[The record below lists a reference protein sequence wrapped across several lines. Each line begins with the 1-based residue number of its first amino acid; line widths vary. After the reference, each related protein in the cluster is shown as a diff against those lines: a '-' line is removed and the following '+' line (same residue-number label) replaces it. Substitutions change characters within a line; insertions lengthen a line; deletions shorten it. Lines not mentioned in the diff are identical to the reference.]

1 MSTSQAAPSMGS
13 AIGAAISLTIF
24 TSFLGEGVTIVGEVL
39 HTHGIQ
45 ENAPIRQA
53 VLVTFMFN
61 LIQTLIAIISITLT
75 IPKGKKYYD

>member
-39 HTHGIQ
+39 HTQGMQ

-53 VLVTFMFN
+53 
-61 LIQTLIAIISITLT
+61 
-75 IPKGKKYYD
+75 DW